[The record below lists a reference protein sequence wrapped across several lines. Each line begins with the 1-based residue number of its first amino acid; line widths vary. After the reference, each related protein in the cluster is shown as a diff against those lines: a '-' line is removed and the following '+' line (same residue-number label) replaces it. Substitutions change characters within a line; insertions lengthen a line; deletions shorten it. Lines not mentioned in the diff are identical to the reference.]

1 MTRAK
6 TRHKNVSR
14 VFPEVLLLQAI
25 REMQFQSTVG
35 CVVFPKHRS
44 YLHTATLWEANDVWM
59 SFTHMESARFSWN
72 NSLCRPTSTWTS
84 QVMWKFEA
92 LLGDPN
98 VRSHLPMD

>member
-1 MTRAK
+1 MLPECFPKSCYCKQFVRCSSK
-6 TRHKNVSR
+6 VRLVSSCS
-14 VFPEVLLLQAI
+14 L
-25 REMQFQSTVG
+25 
-35 CVVFPKHRS
+35 KHRS

-72 NSLCRPTSTWTS
+72 NSLRRPASTWTS

-92 LLGDPN
+92 LLDPS